1 MDAAKQLRVSPEV
14 MYRGL
19 GEETVILNLASGAY
33 YGLNPVATRM
43 WSLLADHGDVE
54 KAVDQLT
61 REYDVGRNRLEADL
75 HTFLDQL
82 LVRGLMEARC

>member
-1 MDAAKQLRVSPEV
+1 MDAAKQLRVPPEV

-19 GEETVILNLASGAY
+19 GEETVILDLASGAY

-43 WSLLADHGDVE
+43 WSLLADHGDVDQ
-54 KAVDQLT
+54 AVDQLT
-61 REYDVGRNRLEADL
+61 REYDVERNRLETDL

-82 LVRGLMEARC
+82 LVRGLMEPRC